1 MNHNLDI
8 STYSF
13 ADILGIFNLDE
24 NNVTTD
30 NLKKAKKKVLYMH
43 PDKSKLPKEYFL
55 FYKKALDIVVR
66 VYENNNKVNQP
77 VPNNQEIVY
86 FPEKTHVA
94 TNQIETAMKSMSSS
108 QFNTKFN
115 NLFDSHSNAKD
126 KKDRDKSKNEWFHN
140 HKNTPTIQLQNK
152 SEMDAAFETYKEKQK
167 SDLIKYTGVVPI
179 CLNGGSSGFYEE
191 EEDESGSNY
200 ICADLFSK
208 LKFDDLRKVHKDQTV
223 FNVSEKE
230 FQNVKKF
237 NSVDHYVATREKEI
251 LTPMQKS
258 QAEQHIN
265 EERFVNEHF
274 MRKKQYKSQVE
285 SEEAYKRSQVM
296 LASFLRIGS

>member
-13 ADILGIFNLDE
+13 TDILKLFTLDE
-24 NNVTTD
+24 NNVTAEH
-30 NLKKAKKKVLYMH
+30 LKKAKKKVLYMH
-43 PDKSKLPKEYFL
+43 PDKSNLPKEYFL

-66 VYENNNKVNQP
+66 VYEMNNKVNQT
-77 VPNNQEIVY
+77 VPNNQEIIY
-86 FPEKTHVA
+86 IPEKTHIA
-94 TNQIETAMKSMSSS
+94 TNQIETTMKSMSSS

-115 NLFDSHSNAKD
+115 HLFETHSNTREKD
-126 KKDRDKSKNEWFHN
+126 KNKNEWF
-140 HKNTPTIQLQNK
+140 KNNEYKSPITQIQNK
-152 SEMDAAFETYKEKQK
+152 SEMDAAFETYKEKQRA
-167 SDLIKYTGVVPI
+167 DMVKYTGVVPI
-179 CLNGGSSGFYEE
+179 CLNGGSSGFYDDD
-191 EEDESGSNY
+191 EEDNASY

-223 FNVSEKE
+223 FSVSEKE

-237 NSVDHYVATREKEI
+237 NSVDHYITTREKET

-265 EERFVNEHF
+265 DERLLNEQL
-274 MRKKQYKSQVE
+274 MRKKQFKSQIE
-285 SEEAYKRSQVM
+285 SEQAHKRSQAM
-296 LASFLRIGS
+296 LSNFLRIS

>member
-1 MNHNLDI
+1 MDHNLDI
-8 STYSF
+8 TTYSF
-13 ADILGIFNLDE
+13 ADILQLFTLDE

-30 NLKKAKKKVLYMH
+30 HLKKAKKKVLHMH

-66 VYENNNKVNQP
+66 VYENNNKINQT

-86 FPEKTHVA
+86 IPEKTHVA

-108 QFNTKFN
+108 QFNSKFN
-115 NLFDSHSNAKD
+115 HLFESHSNKQE
-126 KKDRDKSKNEWFHN
+126 RDKNKNEWFKN
-140 HKNTPTIQLQNK
+140 HDDSPSIQLHNK

-167 SDLIKYTGVVPI
+167 SDMIKYTGVVPI

-191 EEDESGSNY
+191 EEEDNGHY
-200 ICADLFSK
+200 ISADLFSK

-223 FNVSEKE
+223 FSVSERE
-230 FQNVKKF
+230 FDNVKKF
-237 NSVDHYVATREKEI
+237 NSVDHYVATREKDT

-258 QAEQHIN
+258 QAEQHLNDERLLN
-265 EERFVNEHF
+265 EQF
-274 MRKKQYKSQVE
+274 MRKKQYKSQVD
-285 SEEAYKRSQVM
+285 SEQAHKRSQAM
-296 LASFLRIGS
+296 LSNFLRISS

>member
-13 ADILGIFNLDE
+13 ADILKLFTLDE

-30 NLKKAKKKVLYMH
+30 HLKKAKKKVLYMH
-43 PDKSKLPKEYFL
+43 PDKSNLPKEYFL

-66 VYENNNKVNQP
+66 VYEMNNKVNQT

-86 FPEKTHVA
+86 IPEKTHVA
-94 TNQIETAMKSMSSS
+94 TNQIETTMKSMSSS

-115 NLFDSHSNAKD
+115 HLFESHSKTREKD
-126 KKDRDKSKNEWFHN
+126 KNKNEWF
-140 HKNTPTIQLQNK
+140 KNNEYAPQITQIQNK
-152 SEMDAAFETYKEKQK
+152 SEMDAAFETYKEKQRA
-167 SDLIKYTGVVPI
+167 DMVKYTGVVPI
-179 CLNGGSSGFYEE
+179 CLNGGSSGFYDED
-191 EEDESGSNY
+191 EEDNANY

-223 FNVSEKE
+223 FSVSEKE
-230 FQNVKKF
+230 FQHVKQF
-237 NSVDHYVATREKEI
+237 NSVDHYVTAREKET

-258 QAEQHIN
+258 QAEQHFNDERLLN
-265 EERFVNEHF
+265 EQL
-274 MRKKQYKSQVE
+274 MRKKQFKSQVE
-285 SEEAYKRSQVM
+285 SEQAHQRSQAM
-296 LASFLRIGS
+296 LSNFLRIS